1 MMNYIRTWFDR
12 WWPFLALIAV
22 WQAWSWQINKALLVP
37 SPWSVLQTLID
48 LFSGQQY
55 PIAIAISVWTLIKS
69 WSVVLILLTLS
80 VSLSV
85 KFDLVRRFVSFCAAA
100 FMPLPTMTLLP
111 IMMLFFGISDQTT
124 IAMLVFGS
132 LWITYMQI
140 MTAVDVSKNK
150 WDPHV
155 RQLGWNHWQI
165 LWRVYLPSM
174 APTVLSTMQMAW
186 NLSWRALMALE
197 IVFGAISAHESLGSL
212 MMQERAS
219 LNVTTV
225 WACLITII
233 AIGLLVDYLF
243 NYAKN
248 KLSWK

>member
-1 MMNYIRTWFDR
+1 MRTWFDR
-12 WWPFLALIAV
+12 WWPLLTLLVA
-22 WQAWSWQINKALLVP
+22 WQAWSWWINKALLVP
-37 SPWSVLQTLID
+37 SPWAVLETLVD

-69 WSVVLILLTLS
+69 WSVVLLLLAVSVPLS
-80 VSLSV
+80 VR
-85 KFDLVRRFVSFCAAA
+85 FHAVRRFVSFCAAA

-111 IMMLFFGISDQTT
+111 VMMLFFGISDTTT

-140 MTAVDVSKNK
+140 MTAVDVSRAK

-155 RQLGWNHWQI
+155 RQLGWSTWQT

-174 APTVLSTMQMAW
+174 APTVLATMQMAW

-233 AIGLLVDYLF
+233 AIGLAVDWCF
-243 NYAKN
+243 NRAKA
-248 KLSWK
+248 KLSWS

>member
-1 MMNYIRTWFDR
+1 MNYIRTWFDR
-12 WWPFLALIAV
+12 WWPLLLLLTV
-22 WQAWSWQINKALLVP
+22 WQSWSWYVNKALLVP
-37 SPWSVLQTLID
+37 APWSVLQTLLD
-48 LFSGQQY
+48 LLSGQQY

-69 WSVVLILLTLS
+69 WSVVLILLVVT

-85 KFDLVRRFVSFCAAA
+85 RFLPVRRFMSFCAAA

-111 IMMLFFGISDQTT
+111 IMMLFFGISDKTT

-140 MTAVDVSKNK
+140 MTAVDVSRLK

-155 RQLGWNHWQI
+155 RQLGWGTWAS

-233 AIGLLVDYLF
+233 AIGLVVDWGF
-243 NYAKN
+243 NRAKAHFA
-248 KLSWK
+248 W

>member
-1 MMNYIRTWFDR
+1 MRIWFSR
-12 WWPFLALIAV
+12 WWPLLALLAA
-22 WQAWSWQINKALLVP
+22 WQAWSWSINKTLLVP
-37 SPWSVLQTLID
+37 SPWSVLETLLD

-69 WSVVLILLTLS
+69 WSVVLLLLTVS

-85 KFDLVRRFVSFCAAA
+85 RFQFVRQFVSFCAAA

-111 IMMLFFGISDQTT
+111 IMMLFFGISDTTT

-140 MTAVDVSKNK
+140 MTAVDVSRAK

-155 RQLGWNHWQI
+155 RQLEWSTWHTI
-165 LWRVYLPSM
+165 WRVYLPCM
-174 APTVLSTMQMAW
+174 APTVLTTMQMAW

-219 LNVTTV
+219 LNVTVV

-233 AIGLLVDYLF
+233 AIGLAVDWIFKFTQSRL
-243 NYAKN
+243 A
-248 KLSWK
+248 WQ

>member
-1 MMNYIRTWFDR
+1 MRIWFER
-12 WWPFLALIAV
+12 WWPLLALLAL
-22 WQAWSWQINKALLVP
+22 WQAWSWSINKALLVP
-37 SPWSVLQTLID
+37 SPWAVLQTLVD

-69 WSVVLILLTLS
+69 WTVVLILLAIT

-85 KFDLVRRFVSFCAAA
+85 KFRVLRRFISFCAAA

-111 IMMLFFGISDQTT
+111 IMMLFFGISDSTT

-140 MTAVDVSKNK
+140 MTAVDVSRAK

-155 RQLGWNHWQI
+155 RQLGWTSWHT

-174 APTVLSTMQMAW
+174 APTVLATMQMAW

-219 LNVTTV
+219 LNVNTV

-233 AIGLLVDYLF
+233 AIGLAVDWCF
-243 NYAKN
+243 NRAKTR
-248 KLSWK
+248 LAWQ